1 MEIGG
6 HIRVH
11 PHMTYHLGAAKLVV
25 TGGQNVIF
33 WHFRALKYTI
43 PLKYYIVMMWQFAIF
58 LQKLIL
64 KFYLSTNYLCIFM
77 MVNFLK
83 EVVFLINQKINQ
95 TNHYLSQHK
104 PN

>member
-33 WHFRALKYTI
+33 WHFRALKDTI
-43 PLKYYIVMMWQFAIF
+43 PLKVLFQDRYSAIGD
-58 LQKLIL
+58 LTA
-64 KFYLSTNYLCIFM
+64 SNG
-77 MVNFLK
+77 N
-83 EVVFLINQKINQ
+83 N
-95 TNHYLSQHK
+95 
-104 PN
+104 

>member
-33 WHFRALKYTI
+33 WHFRALKDTI
-43 PLKYYIVMMWQFAIF
+43 PLMNIGVRHRGVDK
-58 LQKLIL
+58 
-64 KFYLSTNYLCIFM
+64 
-77 MVNFLK
+77 
-83 EVVFLINQKINQ
+83 VVFDE
-95 TNHYLSQHK
+95 H
-104 PN
+104 PADGWF